1 MRHRAWRDWEKT
13 DVIAAVSAVCAIAVF
28 AFGIWQYRS
37 SENWKRSE
45 FVAAQIKEFNSD
57 KINHAMLLMMDYDP
71 AHVELFP
78 EKDKADDRY
87 VNVEF
92 KMLVKAVENEKED
105 FTDAEFQ
112 IRVYFEHFLTS
123 LSRFNYFLSSG
134 AIEPQELCADF
145 AYPVELMTGTV
156 RDLKLKITGD
166 DVEPFS
172 KAVRNYL
179 ARWQETD
186 IIDFMQKI
194 EKACKQ

>member
-1 MRHRAWRDWEKT
+1 MCLQHT
-13 DVIAAVSAVCAIAVF
+13 
-28 AFGIWQYRS
+28 
-37 SENWKRSE
+37 
-45 FVAAQIKEFNSD
+45 
-57 KINHAMLLMMDYDP
+57 
-71 AHVELFP
+71 
-78 EKDKADDRY
+78 
-87 VNVEF
+87 
-92 KMLVKAVENEKED
+92 
-105 FTDAEFQ
+105 
-112 IRVYFEHFLTS
+112 
-123 LSRFNYFLSSG
+123 
-134 AIEPQELCADF
+134 EPQELCADF